1 MKLIVR
7 NFGPINNVE
16 IDIKPFNIFIG
27 PQASGKSVLAKLHS
41 IFNDKEF
48 ILSIDL
54 PKFLSIYNIDFLKD
68 NTFIEFQHN
77 DTYFRYSE
85 GKLETNSTL
94 KDEVNINESINYLAE
109 IKKIDKDIL
118 SKTLEELKEKGGS
131 EAYID
136 FLSLIINE
144 DDNHYTKKTQLNFW
158 DNFLPHVYIPTERV
172 VVASISDFLFNFI
185 QSGIDL
191 PECVINFGARF
202 ENARKKLSHY
212 TIPFLDGVEYS
223 YENSQNKL
231 KISADQTINF
241 TQSSSGMQAVIP
253 MAILIDYF
261 SSKEQTNFVIE
272 EPELNLYPT
281 TQKRLVEFISSKCLH
296 NGNNLTVTTH
306 SPYILTSFANLI
318 QAHNVAQIS
327 KEAKKEVAEIIPED
341 YWIDFDNVSTYYI
354 DNGTAVDILDYENKT
369 IDANTIDDVSETI
382 AKEFEAL
389 LNIKYRE

>member
-16 IDIKPFNIFIG
+16 INIKPFNIFIG

-48 ILSIDL
+48 LLNQDL
-54 PKFLSIYNIDFLKD
+54 PKFLSIYNIDFLKED
-68 NTFIEFQHN
+68 TFIEYQHN
-77 DTYFRYSE
+77 DTFFKYSD
-85 GKLETNSTL
+85 GKLETNSKL
-94 KDEVNINESINYLAE
+94 KDEIDFKITDPLNDIIK
-109 IKKIDKDIL
+109 IKKLGKDIPD
-118 SKTLEELKEKGGS
+118 TIY
-131 EAYID
+131 A
-136 FLSLIINE
+136 
-144 DDNHYTKKTQLNFW
+144 Q
-158 DNFLPHVYIPTERV
+158 VYIPTERV

-212 TIPFLDGVEYS
+212 TIPFLDGVEYT

-231 KISADQTINF
+231 KIGDGQTINF

-327 KEAKKEVAEIIPED
+327 EEAKKEVAGIISED
-341 YWIDFDNVSTYYI
+341 YWIDFNNVSAYYI
-354 DNGTAVDILDYENKT
+354 NNGTAVDILDYENKT